1 MTSARDGTD
10 RLFIVEQ
17 AGVIKMIGPGQTAP
31 TTFLDIRRRW
41 WSGGE
46 RGLLGLAFHPNT
58 RRPALLRQLHADPAT
73 APSSSPSTAVSAQ
86 DSNVADPAETVLLV
100 IPHSRSR
107 TTTAACSRSARTAI
121 LYIGIGDG
129 GSANDPQRN
138 AQNIE
143 RAARKILRI
152 DVDTSSRRP
161 AVLVAADQS
170 VRRRGRPRTR
180 SSPTACATPGGFPS
194 TARPA
199 TSGSATWARRPSKR
213 STSSTAATILAG
225 ASGRARAARTSSR
238 GGAVSRGS
246 CSRSRSTERRRPL
259 LRDRRLR
266 VSRPRGSLPVG
277 SYVYGDFCSG
287 EIFVLENGRSSVA
300 LSTNLRISSF
310 GEDEAGEIYVVG
322 LDGAVARIAAV
333 ATAAPPRLTLAF
345 NGKLRD
351 RVGPGNT
358 ALSADGAL
366 DGTLMLT
373 VSGGAGRT
381 LTAVRMQTSAGGSW
395 DTTSATGFWALG
407 VARGPDGALLNQT
420 GTMAVGVPLGDDES
434 FTLFGADNRGR
445 RFVPGRTL
453 TVTATLAGGVTATA
467 RTTIP
472 GAAAAPPQPRLT
484 LAFNGKLR
492 DRVGPGKHGAGRR
505 RRAGRH
511 PDADGERGRRPDAD
525 RGPHAD
531 LGRRVLGH
539 DERDGL
545 PGPRCRSRSGRRA
558 PEPDGHDGRA
568 RSARRR
574 RELHF
579 VWRGQ
584 PGRRFVPGRTLTVT
598 ATFAGGATA
607 TATTTVP

>member
-1 MTSARDGTD
+1 M
-10 RLFIVEQ
+10 
-17 AGVIKMIGPGQTAP
+17 
-31 TTFLDIRRRW
+31 
-41 WSGGE
+41 
-46 RGLLGLAFHPNT
+46 
-58 RRPALLRQLHADPAT
+58 ADPH
-73 APSSSPSTAVSAQ
+73 
-86 DSNVADPAETVLLV
+86 ETVLLV
-100 IPHSRSR
+100 IPKPFENHNGGML
-107 TTTAACSRSARTAI
+107 AFGPDGF

-129 GSANDPQRN
+129 GCGQRPQRPTPRT
-138 AQNIE
+138 
-143 RAARKILRI
+143 RASCSGKILRI
-152 DVDTSSRRP
+152 DVDTSSGGRP
-161 AVLVAADQS
+161 YSSPSDQS
-170 VRRRGRPRTR
+170 VRRH
-180 SSPTACATPGGFPS
+180 
-194 TARPA
+194 RPA
-199 TSGSATWARRPSKR
+199 RDEIYAYGLRNPWRFSFDRETGDLYVGDVGQEAVEEIDLIHRGDNAGWRIWEGSRCTDLEPGRCSQQGFVFPIAEYEN
-213 STSSTAATILAG
+213 AG
-225 ASGRARAARTSSR
+225 DRCSVTGGYVYR
-238 GGAVSRGS
+238 GQ
-246 CSRSRSTERRRPL
+246 
-259 LRDRRLR
+259 
-266 VSRPRGSLPVG
+266 RGSLPVG

-492 DRVGPGKHGAGRR
+492 DRVGRGSTALGADDALDGTLTLTVSGGAGRTLTAVR
-505 RRAGRH
+505 MQTSAGGSW
-511 PDADGERGRRPDAD
+511 DTTSATGFWALGVA
-525 RGPHAD
+525 RGPDGALLNQTGTMAVRVPLGGDESFTLFGAD
-531 LGRRVLGH
+531 NR
-539 DERDGL
+539 
-545 PGPRCRSRSGRRA
+545 
-558 PEPDGHDGRA
+558 
-568 RSARRR
+568 
-574 RELHF
+574 
-579 VWRGQ
+579 
-584 PGRRFVPGRTLTVT
+584 GRRFVPGRTLTVT